1 MNIVI
6 DFLDDDAI
14 ENVITC
20 LHHKFDKVIFLG
32 DEEKINKYQAY
43 TKRFLTEKCN
53 VSSVEFVPILNFN
66 FNVLINQIEDIISME
81 SYPNNKLFFD
91 LTGGD
96 DLTLVAF
103 GIVSSHDRLP
113 MHKYDIESD
122 ELIELN
128 NIGYTISDVV
138 PEQDIKLDLD
148 TFITMQGGI
157 INHQAHKQLKNPC
170 NPELEAY
177 IDGIWDVSKKHAD
190 VWNSFSSFVRNK
202 LNDNDGLTVT
212 MNPHELRTAL
222 INNGSCFNTPRMLF
236 DILDDL
242 KDVGAL
248 ENVKHSN
255 GRFTFKYKNHSIKE
269 CIFDGGCILELHTYL
284 EEKKNSDYC
293 EIGVH
298 IDWDGVIHDRE
309 STVKDVLNEIDVLS
323 ITDNIPSFISC
334 KSGKMTSG
342 QALTAMYE
350 LSVVAKR
357 FGGKYAKM
365 TLAVSNPLRDVD
377 IARAKE
383 MGISIVY

>member
-20 LHHKFDKVIFLG
+20 LHYKFDKVIFLG

-53 VSSVEFVPILNFN
+53 VSSVEFAPILNFN
-66 FNVLINQIEDIISME
+66 FDTLKDQIEDIISLE

-103 GIVSSHDRLP
+103 GIVSSHDSLP

-138 PEQDIKLDLD
+138 PKQDIKLDLD
-148 TFITMQGGI
+148 AFITMQGGV
-157 INHQAHKQLKNPC
+157 INHKAHKNLKNPR
-170 NPELEAY
+170 NPELEPY
-177 IDGIWDVSKKHAD
+177 IEGIWNASKKYAD
-190 VWNSFSSFVRNK
+190 VWNSFSGFVRNK
-202 LNDNDGLTVT
+202 LNDNDGLTVN

-222 INNGSCFNTPRMLF
+222 INNGLSFNTPRVLF
-236 DILDDL
+236 DVLDEL

-255 GRFTFKYKNHSIKE
+255 GRFTFKYKNLSIKE

-323 ITDNIPSFISC
+323 ITDNIPNFISC

-377 IARAKE
+377 ISRAKE
-383 MGISIVY
+383 MGIKIVY

>member
-20 LHHKFDKVIFLG
+20 LHYKFDKVIFLG

-43 TKRFLTEKCN
+43 TKSFLTEKCN
-53 VSSVEFVPILNFN
+53 VSSVEFIPILNFN
-66 FNVLINQIEDIISME
+66 FDVLINQIEDIISME

-103 GIVSSHDRLP
+103 GIVSSHDNLP

-128 NIGYTISDVV
+128 NIGFTISDVV
-138 PEQDIKLDLD
+138 PKQDINLDLD

-170 NPELEAY
+170 NPELEPY
-177 IDGIWDVSKKHAD
+177 IDGIWHVAKKYAD
-190 VWNSFSSFVRNK
+190 VWNSFSSFVRGE
-202 LNDNDGLTVT
+202 LNTDYGLIVRK
-212 MNPHELRTAL
+212 NPYDLRNAL
-222 INNGSCFNTPRMLF
+222 TNNSSDFNTLRVLF
-236 DILDDL
+236 DIIDDL
-242 KDVGAL
+242 EDVGAL
-248 ENVKHSN
+248 ESVVHNN
-255 GRFTFKYKNHSIKE
+255 GKFSFKYKNQAIKD

-298 IDWDGVIHDRE
+298 IDWDGVIHSR
-309 STVKDVLNEIDVLS
+309 SSSVKDVLNEIDVIS
-323 ITDNIPSFISC
+323 ITNNIPNFISC

-383 MGISIVY
+383 MGITIIN